1 MVKVS
6 FVCPIYNKSSYID
19 KVLKSIKQQNGSF
32 EKEYIFINDGSEDS
46 SLSKLK
52 KITAKWSNV
61 KVLNQ
66 INLGP
71 ANATQKGID
80 LSTGDYIK
88 LVGGD
93 DIMSPNCTSILLRA
107 IKKKKSVAVFSN
119 YSLLKN
125 YNKIEFPE
133 NKKIINFRI
142 IKNPIIDTIISSFS
156 GTTPTLYEHK
166 AIKKSNGCNKKIF
179 VEDFS
184 LALELSKFGNFC
196 FIDNLTSFGPS
207 DDENRIMN
215 NKKTQLIHDYNAALY
230 YFVKNN
236 NKLDSKVKIAA
247 CKKAIGR
254 TNKWAIRNSKAN
266 FLNKMLFLRMLLSLG
281 ITNYI
286 FLLRQSCLYFY
297 DKVKDNEIRYEIE

>member
-6 FVCPIYNKSSYID
+6 FVCPIYNKSSYLDI
-19 KVLKSIKQQNGSF
+19 VLRSIKQQNGTY

-52 KITAKWSNV
+52 KITKKWSNV
-61 KVLNQ
+61 KVLTQ
-66 INLGP
+66 HNLGP

-80 LSTGDYIK
+80 LASGDYIK

-93 DIMSPNCTSILLRA
+93 DIMSPDCTSILLKA

-119 YSLLKN
+119 YSLLKS
-125 YNKIEFPE
+125 YNKIEFPG
-133 NKKIINFRI
+133 NKKIVNFRI
-142 IKNPIIDTIISSFS
+142 IINPIIDTIQSSFS
-156 GTTPTLYEHK
+156 GTTPTLYDHR
-166 AIKKSNGCNKKIF
+166 AIKKSNGCNKKLF

-184 LALELSKFGNFC
+184 LALELSKLGNFC
-196 FIDNLTSFGPS
+196 FIDNLTSFGPK

-230 YFVKNN
+230 YFIKNN
-236 NKLDSKVKIAA
+236 NQLNSKAKIAA

-266 FLNKMLFLRMLLSLG
+266 FFNKMLFLRFFLSSG
-281 ITNYI
+281 ITDYI
-286 FLLRQSCLYFY
+286 YLLRESCLYFY
-297 DKVKDNEIRYEIE
+297 DKVKENEIRYKVK

>member
-6 FVCPIYNKSSYID
+6 FVCPIYNKSSYVD
-19 KVLKSIKQQNGSF
+19 KVLRSIKKQKGSY

-52 KITAKWSNV
+52 KITTKWSNV
-61 KVLNQ
+61 KIFNQ
-66 INLGP
+66 LNLGP

-93 DIMSPNCTSILLRA
+93 DIMTPDCTSILLEA
-107 IKKKKSVAVFSN
+107 IQKKKSVAVFSN
-119 YSLLKN
+119 YSLVN
-125 YNKIEFPE
+125 SYNKIELPE

-142 IKNPIIDTIISSFS
+142 IQNPIIDTIQSSFS

-166 AIKKSNGCNKKIF
+166 AIKKSNGCNKKLF

-184 LALELSKFGNFC
+184 LALELSKLGNFC
-196 FIDNLTSFGPS
+196 FIDNLTAFGPK

-236 NKLDSKVKIAA
+236 NQLNSKAKIVA

-254 TNKWAIRNSKAN
+254 TNKWAIRNSKAT
-266 FLNKMLFLRMLLSLG
+266 FLNKMLLLRILLNSG

-286 FLLRQSCLYFY
+286 YLLRQSCLYFY
-297 DKVKDNEIRYEIE
+297 DKVKENEIRYKIK

>member
-6 FVCPIYNKSSYID
+6 FVCPIYNKSSYIN
-19 KVLKSIKQQNGSF
+19 KVLTSIKQQNGSY
-32 EKEYIFINDGSEDS
+32 EKEYIFINDGSNDS

-52 KITAKWSNV
+52 KITNKWSNV
-61 KVLNQ
+61 QIFTQLNS
-66 INLGP
+66 GP
-71 ANATQKGID
+71 AKATQKGID
-80 LSTGDYIK
+80 ASTGDYIK

-93 DIMSPNCTSILLRA
+93 DIMSPNCTSILLEA
-107 IKKKKSVAVFSN
+107 IKRKKSVAAFSN
-119 YSLLKN
+119 YSLLKH
-125 YNKIEFPE
+125 YNKIKFPK
-133 NKKIINFRI
+133 NNRIINHRVI
-142 IKNPIIDTIISSFS
+142 ENPIIDTIRSTFS

-166 AIKKSNGCNKKIF
+166 AIKKSNGCNKKLF

-184 LALELSKFGNFC
+184 LALELSKLGNFC
-196 FIDNLTSFGPS
+196 FIDNLTSFGPK

-236 NKLDSKVKIAA
+236 NQLNSKAKIVA

-266 FLNKMLFLRMLLSLG
+266 FLNKMLFLRVLLSLG

>member
-6 FVCPIYNKSSYID
+6 FVCPIYNKSSYIK
-19 KVLKSIKQQNGSF
+19 KVLTSIRQQNGSY

-52 KITAKWSNV
+52 RFTNKWSNV
-61 KVLNQ
+61 Q
-66 INLGP
+66 ILTQSNLGP
-71 ANATQKGID
+71 ANATQRGID

-93 DIMSPNCTSILLRA
+93 DIMSNDCTSILLTA
-107 IKKKKSVAVFSN
+107 IKKKRSVAVYSN

-125 YNKIEFPE
+125 YNKIKFPE
-133 NKKIINFRI
+133 NKKIINYRI
-142 IKNPIIDTIISSFS
+142 IVNPIIDTIQSSFS
-156 GTTPTLYEHK
+156 GTTPTLYDHK
-166 AIKKSNGCNKKIF
+166 AIKRSNGCNKKLF

-184 LALELSKFGNFC
+184 LALELSKLGNFC
-196 FIDNLTSFGPS
+196 FIDNLTSFGPK
-207 DDENRIMN
+207 DDTNRIMN

-230 YFVKNN
+230 YFIKNN
-236 NKLDSKVKIAA
+236 YQLESKAKIIA

-266 FLNKMLFLRMLLSLG
+266 FLNKMLFLRIILSSG
-281 ITNYI
+281 ITDYVS
-286 FLLRQSCLYFY
+286 LLKQSCLYFY
-297 DKVKDNEIRYEIE
+297 DKVKKNEIRYQIK

>member
-6 FVCPIYNKSSYID
+6 FVCPIYNKSSYVD
-19 KVLKSIKQQNGSF
+19 KVLRSIKKQKGSY

-52 KITAKWSNV
+52 KITTKWSNV
-61 KVLNQ
+61 KIFNQ
-66 INLGP
+66 LNLGP

-93 DIMSPNCTSILLRA
+93 DIMTPDCTSILLEA
-107 IKKKKSVAVFSN
+107 IQKKRSVAVFSN
-119 YSLLKN
+119 YSLLN
-125 YNKIEFPE
+125 SYNKIEFPK

-142 IKNPIIDTIISSFS
+142 IQNPIIDTIQSSFS

-166 AIKKSNGCNKKIF
+166 AIKKSNGCNKKLF

-184 LALELSKFGNFC
+184 LALELSKLGNFC
-196 FIDNLTSFGPS
+196 FIDNLTSFGPK
-207 DDENRIMN
+207 DDEHRIMN

-230 YFVKNN
+230 YFVKKNN
-236 NKLDSKVKIAA
+236 QLNSKAKIVA

-254 TNKWAIRNSKAN
+254 TNKWAIRNSKAT
-266 FLNKMLFLRMLLSLG
+266 FLNKMLLLRILLNSG

-286 FLLRQSCLYFY
+286 YLLRQSCLYFY
-297 DKVKDNEIRYEIE
+297 DKVKENEIRYKIK

>member
-6 FVCPIYNKSSYID
+6 FVCPIYNKSSYIN
-19 KVLKSIKQQNGSF
+19 KVLRSIKKQNGSY
-32 EKEYIFINDGSEDS
+32 EKEYIFINDGSNDS
-46 SLSKLK
+46 SLSKLNK
-52 KITAKWSNV
+52 KTKKWSNV
-61 KVLNQ
+61 KILNQ
-66 INLGP
+66 LNLGP

-80 LSTGDYIK
+80 SSTGDYIK

-93 DIMSPNCTSILLRA
+93 DIMTPDCTSILLKA

-119 YSLLKN
+119 YSLLEN

-142 IKNPIIDTIISSFS
+142 IKNPIIDTIQSSFS
-156 GTTPTLYEHK
+156 GTTPTLYEHA
-166 AIKKSNGCNKKIF
+166 AIKKSNGCNKKLF

-184 LALELSKFGNFC
+184 LALELSKLGSFC
-196 FIDNLTSFGPS
+196 FIDNLTSFGPK

-236 NKLDSKVKIAA
+236 NQLNSRAKIVA

-266 FLNKMLFLRMLLSLG
+266 FLNKMLLLRIFLSSG

-286 FLLRQSCLYFY
+286 YLLRQSCLYFY
-297 DKVKDNEIRYEIE
+297 DKVKKNEIRYKIK

>member
-6 FVCPIYNKSSYID
+6 FVCPIYNKSSYIN
-19 KVLKSIKQQNGSF
+19 KVLRSIKKQNGSY

-52 KITAKWSNV
+52 KITKKWSNV
-61 KVLNQ
+61 KILNQ
-66 INLGP
+66 LNLGP

-93 DIMSPNCTSILLRA
+93 DIMTPDCTSILLKA

-142 IKNPIIDTIISSFS
+142 IKNPIIDTINQVFQEQLQHS
-156 GTTPTLYEHK
+156 TN
-166 AIKKSNGCNKKIF
+166 IK
-179 VEDFS
+179 
-184 LALELSKFGNFC
+184 L
-196 FIDNLTSFGPS
+196 
-207 DDENRIMN
+207 
-215 NKKTQLIHDYNAALY
+215 
-230 YFVKNN
+230 
-236 NKLDSKVKIAA
+236 
-247 CKKAIGR
+247 
-254 TNKWAIRNSKAN
+254 
-266 FLNKMLFLRMLLSLG
+266 
-281 ITNYI
+281 
-286 FLLRQSCLYFY
+286 
-297 DKVKDNEIRYEIE
+297 

>member
-6 FVCPIYNKSSYID
+6 FVCPIYNKSSYIN
-19 KVLKSIKQQNGSF
+19 KVLRSIKKQNGSY

-52 KITAKWSNV
+52 KTTKKWSNV
-61 KVLNQ
+61 KILNQ
-66 INLGP
+66 LNLGP

-93 DIMSPNCTSILLRA
+93 DIMTPDCTSILLKA

-119 YSLLKN
+119 YSLLKS

-133 NKKIINFRI
+133 NKKIINFRF
-142 IKNPIIDTIISSFS
+142 IKNPIIDTIQSSFS

-166 AIKKSNGCNKKIF
+166 AIKKSNGCNKKLFI
-179 VEDFS
+179 EDFS
-184 LALELSKFGNFC
+184 LALELSKLGNFC
-196 FIDNLTSFGPS
+196 FIDNLTSFGPK
-207 DDENRIMN
+207 DDKNRIMN

-236 NKLDSKVKIAA
+236 NQLNSKAKIVA
-247 CKKAIGR
+247 CKKALGR

-266 FLNKMLFLRMLLSLG
+266 FFNKMLLLRIFLSTG
-281 ITNYI
+281 ITDYI
-286 FLLRQSCLYFY
+286 YLLRQSCLYFY
-297 DKVKDNEIRYEIE
+297 DKVKENEIRYKIK